1 MIMSKKEF
9 INAILR
15 GDKVE
20 AMEIKNKMS
29 NNSEHNTSEYYA
41 IPNTAYETP
50 MNIPRT
56 PEQAKAFEKFKAKTE
71 KEYPNMDV
79 TYYTVLKLEPM

>member
-1 MIMSKKEF
+1 MNKKEF

-20 AMEIKNKMS
+20 AMDIKSKLS
-29 NNSEHNTSEYYA
+29 NIVKNNASEYYKV
-41 IPNTAYETP
+41 PNTAYEIP
-50 MNIPRT
+50 MNNPRT
-56 PEQAKAFEKFKAKTE
+56 PEQAKAFETFKAKIE